1 MEQVLKNFTLDFFGR
16 GKHKISFAAF
26 FELGDAI
33 LLDVRSKAEIDSLPI
48 ELKLHDNV
56 QSMTIPTNEIPDRL
70 PEIPKNKSIGIF
82 CPANVRSAMVYAFLL
97 SKSFSDVR
105 ILEGGYPAL
114 TEAMMPGKILQ
125 VVQAA
130 EYLKG

>member
-1 MEQVLKNFTLDFFGR
+1 MEQILKNFTLDFFGR
-16 GKHKISFAAF
+16 GKHKTSFTAF
-26 FELGDAI
+26 FELEDVI
-33 LLDVRSKAEIDSLPI
+33 FLDVRSREEMDSLSI

-56 QSMTIPTNEIPDRL
+56 QSMTIPTNEIPDRMH
-70 PEIPKNKSIGIF
+70 EIPKDKSTGIF
-82 CPANVRSAMVYAFLL
+82 CPSNVRSAMVYAFLL
-97 SKSFSDVR
+97 SKGFSDVL

-130 EYLKG
+130 EYLKD

>member
-26 FELGDAI
+26 FELDDAI
-33 LLDVRSKAEIDSLPI
+33 LLDVRSKAEVYSLPI

-56 QSMTIPTNEIPDRL
+56 QSMTIPTNEIPDRMH
-70 PEIPKNKSIGIF
+70 EIPKDKSIGIF

-97 SKSFSDVR
+97 SKGFSDVR